1 MAVSVTLATV
11 LCSNMSD
18 QTVTVAVVVVVKA
31 MLQHVVVWSHSGSFQ
46 IVQSVAR
53 YGLVHCSQYI
63 YM

>member
-31 MLQHVVVWSHSGSFQ
+31 MLQHVVWSHSSSVQ
-46 IVQSVAR
+46 IVQSVAH